1 MPRGGARPGSGRHRK
16 NGNGFE
22 HTEFTPEQLQILL
35 RSPHVAYVS
44 RKSVSYTLAFKEHL
58 WQRYCDGVPPVQ
70 IFADAG
76 LSIEILGRSRI
87 NGLVK
92 TLRKQKEKGLPFNEG
107 SEPHLDQPEK
117 QFSFPKPPRLPV
129 STQPIDPAEAAK
141 LVHQVAYLSQE
152 MEFLKK
158 IILAGKDGKSK

>member
-1 MPRGGARPGSGRHRK
+1 MPRGGARPGAGRHRK
-16 NGNGFE
+16 DSGSFE
-22 HTEFTPEQLQILL
+22 HTEFTPEQLQTLL
-35 RSPHVAYVS
+35 ESPHIASVS
-44 RKSVSYTLAFKEHL
+44 RRSVSYTLAFKEQF
-58 WQRYCDGVPPVQ
+58 WRRYCDGVAPVQ

-76 LSIEILGRSRI
+76 LSIEILGRPRI

-107 SEPHLDQPEK
+107 DEPHLDQPEK
-117 QFSFPKPPRLPV
+117 QFDFPKPPRIPV
-129 STQPIDPAEAAK
+129 NTQPINPAETAK

-152 MEFLKK
+152 MEFIKK